1 MIMKKVLSCSQLTF
15 AALSSIFLTGC
26 LFRPAP
32 VPPRYFVLVPI
43 PADETNGTPNSHF
56 SVEIGFVKMPAY
68 LLRDSIVVRTGPN
81 EIEYLENALWG
92 ERLDRCFQRTLLTDL
107 SQSLRSDYA
116 HLAEAEPDKKSV
128 RVFINVNQF
137 DVDTT
142 GRGRFVAQWR
152 IVGSNSEETL
162 KSGNTS
168 LVRTGVPPLRD
179 TESIAKTMSDL
190 TAEFSHDLAR
200 YMCRPSKAGGGS
212 T

>member
-1 MIMKKVLSCSQLTF
+1 MKRALSCSQLTF

-26 LFRPAP
+26 LFRPAAAL
-32 VPPRYFVLVPI
+32 PRHFVLAPI
-43 PADETNGTPNSHF
+43 PADEANGTPNSHF

-68 LLRDSIVVRTGPN
+68 LLRDSIAVRTGPN

-92 ERLDRCFQRTLLTDL
+92 ERLDQGFQRTVLADL
-107 SQSLRSDYA
+107 SQSLLSDYPE
-116 HLAEAEPDKKSV
+116 LAEPEPAKKSV
-128 RVFINVNQF
+128 RVFISVHQF

-142 GRGRFVAQWR
+142 GRGRLVAQWR

-162 KSGNTS
+162 RSGNTG

-179 TESIAKTMSDL
+179 PDSIAKTMSDL
-190 TAEFSHDLAR
+190 TAEFSHELAR
-200 YMCRPSKAGGGS
+200 YVCSSATPGGGS